1 MLWPKAVRRA
11 GFASEDAAGVLF
23 EAIAACSLSE
33 LNRIAFSP
41 CEGEGR
47 ERHTFQPKQY
57 LTTRHSS
64 IRFAVTACRA
74 SS

>member
-1 MLWPKAVRRA
+1 MPWPKAVRRA
-11 GFASEDAAGVLF
+11 GFASADAARGLF

-33 LNRIAFSP
+33 LNRMYFSL
-41 CEGEGR
+41 CEGR

-64 IRFAVTACRA
+64 IGFAVTACRA